1 MLIRLSLMIVI
12 MIMAACSSVAINLDD
27 SVVKMPDK
35 VLYAQGYS
43 KLQRLTYLT
52 DIQNKFAVE
61 QAATIKAYRKLAEQ
75 LYSVRLTGGL
85 TVADQVIKNDDFRVY
100 VDLFLREAKV
110 VKSKSVADLKMI
122 KLELTLSPRFFY
134 CISATKDQVEECLR
148 EDGKVQFTR
157 IGYQHTSV
165 STVNLSCFDC
175 SSQFSIAGF
184 STEKSALDKGLL
196 NLGLYDSEWGGSM
209 VASTVIRYLYLGM
222 GFK

>member
-1 MLIRLSLMIVI
+1 
-12 MIMAACSSVAINLDD
+12 MIMAACSSVAINRDD
-27 SVVKMPDK
+27 SAVKVPEK

-43 KLQRLTYLT
+43 KLQRLTHLT

-75 LYSVRLTGGL
+75 LYSVRLSGGL
-85 TVADQVIKNDDFRVY
+85 AVADQVIRDDNFRVY
-100 VDLFLREAKV
+100 VDLFLRAAKV
-110 VKSKSVADLKMI
+110 VKSKAVADLNMI

-134 CISATKDQVEECLR
+134 CISATKERVEECLR

-157 IGYQHTSV
+157 IGYKHAPV
-165 STVNLSCFDC
+165 STVNLSCFNC
-175 SSQFSIAGF
+175 SSQFSISGF
-184 STEKSALDKGLL
+184 STEKSVLDKGLL

-209 VASTVIRYLYLGM
+209 VASTMIRYLYLGM